1 MRNVTKN
8 QLSENSNLN
17 YAQQW
22 LSRVF
27 PSICYRYYNALLLF
41 ILSAEQITITSYT
54 MVIIHIRKLI
64 GGLKLCWTIPK
75 PMRSQNLIEFSC
87 MFFCEINELQIFG
100 NAFSISKYSECRRI
114 VLNCLTMNFKYLM
127 GRHDCVSK
135 PKYNAISKH
144 LLFTYALAS
153 FLYLFKTAKYL
164 HTNRN
169 WNSNMDSNNWETTKT
184 NDHKFYR

>member
-1 MRNVTKN
+1 MHLLRTTVNNELKNHLFSIRICCWTNQFSTHIFRWPNIFTHFSPYKNQCPFCAQVNFEFCCALQWMRNVTKN

-17 YAQQW
+17 YAQEW

-75 PMRSQNLIEFSC
+75 PMRSQKLIEFSC
-87 MFFCEINELQIFG
+87 MFFCEINEWQKSADIRECIFNFQI
-100 NAFSISKYSECRRI
+100 
-114 VLNCLTMNFKYLM
+114 
-127 GRHDCVSK
+127 
-135 PKYNAISKH
+135 
-144 LLFTYALAS
+144 
-153 FLYLFKTAKYL
+153 
-164 HTNRN
+164 
-169 WNSNMDSNNWETTKT
+169 
-184 NDHKFYR
+184 